1 MILNKMAALWAQ
13 SPTPTTKS
21 LSKGYGV
28 DLTHARGICKLGVR
42 GSSFGWYPTG
52 EPYQIS
58 FFGDLTEDGRYVIPL
73 HCHGTNML
81 SGETFA
87 AAVLAAA
94 ESSSLVTASLEGSI
108 LTFSAT
114 GTVPLFPTGFLRGA
128 YSEVFTIMFTL
139 CAPENTGSTL
149 SSGITL
155 TYNYGSQIV
164 SYSGTYTGETVQ
176 ILTSTNASRQ
186 LKGLALSSTDGLPRK
201 IDISTFGIF
210 RGTVGTE
217 AFQPYWGETVP
228 FYLSEPLRT
237 YYTTKDV
244 AYPLQGYA
252 ERMVKST
259 PFKPDTAIPAD
270 ISNAY
275 PIYRLPMP
283 EELHGQS
290 VLMDRFSHTAREST
304 LVAEELRYMQSAEKD
319 AIFVCV
325 PTAYNT
331 AEKFLN
337 FFHAMNV
344 SLTTERNEPLIERFS
359 PIVLPTRKGRNHID
373 FQTFVTP
380 STIDFT
386 YL

>member
-13 SPTPTTKS
+13 SPTPTKKS
-21 LSKGYGV
+21 FSKGYGV
-28 DLTHARGICKLGVR
+28 DLTHAKGICKLGVR
-42 GSSFGWYPTG
+42 GTSYGWIPTG
-52 EPYQIS
+52 EPYMTT
-58 FFGDLTEDGRYVIPL
+58 FFGDPTEDGRYVIPL
-73 HCHGTNML
+73 HCHGTNMI

-94 ESSSLVTASLEGSI
+94 ESSNLVTASLEGNI

-128 YSEVFTIMFTL
+128 HAEVFTIMFTL

-149 SSGITL
+149 NSGITL
-155 TYNYGSQIV
+155 TYSYGSQSV
-164 SYSGTYTGETVQ
+164 SYSGSYAGETVQ
-176 ILTSTNASRQ
+176 ILTSSNASRQ
-186 LKGLALSSTDGLPRK
+186 LTGLSVSSTGGRPRR

-210 RGTVGTE
+210 RGTVSQE

-237 YYTTKDV
+237 YLTTKDI

-252 ERMVKST
+252 ERMVKAT

-283 EELHGQS
+283 EALHGQS
-290 VLMDRFSHTAREST
+290 VLMDRFSHTTKEST
-304 LVAEELRYMQSAEKD
+304 LIAEELRYMQSAEKD
-319 AIFVCV
+319 AILVCV
-325 PTAYNT
+325 PSAYKT

-337 FFHAMNV
+337 FFHATNANII
-344 SLTTERNEPLIERFS
+344 SERDEPLIERFS
-359 PIVLPTRKGRNHID
+359 PIVLPTRRGRNHID
-373 FQTFVTP
+373 IQTFVAP